1 MSSKT
6 KLLIVDD
13 DETIR
18 HCLEL
23 YFKSDYE
30 VYVAANGQEG
40 LELYKLH
47 KTKII
52 ITDLAMPIMDGDEL
66 CRKIREFNS
75 VCIIFAI
82 SGQGNLLA
90 KSSQLNI
97 GFDEFIS
104 KPFNFSEVVSL
115 VKQAETEL

>member
-6 KLLIVDD
+6 KLLIVVD

-18 HCLEL
+18 RCLEL
-23 YFKSDYE
+23 YFKNDYE
-30 VYVAANGQEG
+30 VYIAANGQEG

-66 CRKIREFNS
+66 CRKIRAFNS

-82 SGQGNLLA
+82 SGKGNLLA